1 MFADKGNDS
10 VQHALKNEVQ
20 KRKRKKDLGA
30 LRESLIQY
38 QSYLNEKNRK

>member
-1 MFADKGNDS
+1 MTRYEGKFAEVFADKGNDS

-38 QSYLNEKNRK
+38 